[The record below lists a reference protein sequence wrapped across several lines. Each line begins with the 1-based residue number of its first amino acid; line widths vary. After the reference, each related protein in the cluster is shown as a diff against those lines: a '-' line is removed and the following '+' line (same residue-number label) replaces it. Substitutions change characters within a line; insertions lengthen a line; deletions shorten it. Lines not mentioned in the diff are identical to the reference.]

1 MNGMLPYSV
10 KIFICMTVNIQKA
23 TKTKDLSQCIIQKS
37 SETAD
42 MNMCMCMSDG
52 ACGLIYRWPQGWRNH
67 FNLQVYPYM
76 WTSSWFK
83 FMVILHFNAVSFM
96 GGSRKISQGW
106 GVREGWLCLPGGE
119 GLRHIC
125 DNNKFSFSQGGGG
138 QDPFDPP
145 LDPCMSFS
153 VLNVDTYISQMSCIY

>member
-83 FMVILHFNAVSFM
+83 FKVILHFNAVSFM
-96 GGSRKISQGW
+96 GGSRKIFQGW
-106 GVREGWLCLPGGE
+106 GSAKDDCVCRGG
-119 GLRHIC
+119 GFQGIFAIIINFH
-125 DNNKFSFSQGGGG
+125 FPWGGGG
-138 QDPFDPP
+138 QDAFDPP